1 VDAGIPII
9 APSFARQVLRAKFC
23 APSFA
28 RRVLRAKGSGGFFM
42 SRHQFVFATAR
53 SVAFAFAAGS
63 AKAAETVK
71 IGVIYPLIGPSLKS
85 CRDDC
90 R

>member
-1 VDAGIPII
+1 
-9 APSFARQVLRAKFC
+9 
-23 APSFA
+23 
-28 RRVLRAKGSGGFFM
+28 M

-63 AKAAETVK
+63 AKAAENVK
-71 IGVIYPLIGPSLKS
+71 IGVIYPLIGSSLKS

>member
-9 APSFARQVLRAKFC
+9 APSFARQVLRAKLC

-28 RRVLRAKGSGGFFM
+28 RQRFGRIFHEPAPVRLCHCAFPFFI
-42 SRHQFVFATAR
+42 
-53 SVAFAFAAGS
+53 FAAGS
-63 AKAAETVK
+63 AKAAENVK
-71 IGVIYPLIGPSLKS
+71 IGVIYPLIGSSLKS